1 MSVNEKMTY
10 WERLAGDSC
19 PKVLYGTGNGADKI
33 IDALS
38 AYGVSV
44 DGVFASN
51 GFVRNRTFRDMPVLS
66 YDEAKARFGEDM
78 IILPAFGTTLPEV
91 MDFFKY
97 LDAHHEVIIPE
108 VPLYGGGIFD
118 TVYLRDNYDKLVTVY
133 NMLSDDVSKEIFENV
148 VKFRMTGKMKYLYPC
163 ESMRDTLE
171 SLSGMECVVT
181 ALDGGAYKGDS
192 AADMLASLPRVE
204 KIFACEPDPS
214 TFKKLTA
221 FAESEEASG
230 RVVPVEAALSDRR
243 GITESVV
250 SGSRGSGIEGR
261 NKRAKIRE
269 INLDTVDSILAGE
282 RVDYIK
288 LDVEGAELE
297 AIMGAEETLT
307 KYRPIVSV
315 SLYHRTGD
323 IINLPMLLEKKL
335 GKCKMYLRRPECI
348 PMWDLNLY
356 VFPIEE

>member
-1 MSVNEKMTY
+1 MSMNDKMTY
-10 WERLAGDSC
+10 WEALADDSR

-38 AYGVSV
+38 LYGVSV

-51 GFVRNRTFRDMPVLS
+51 GFVRSRTFRDMPVLS
-66 YDEAKARFGEDM
+66 YDQAKAEFGDNM
-78 IILPAFGTTLPEV
+78 IVLPAFGTTLPDV
-91 MDFFKY
+91 MEFFKY
-97 LDAHHEVIIPE
+97 LDVHHEVIIPE

-118 TVYLRDNYDKLVTVY
+118 SAYVSENREALEKVYG
-133 NMLSDDVSKEIFENV
+133 MLSDDVSREIFENV
-148 VKFRMTGKMKYLYPC
+148 VSFRMTGKMQYLYPC
-163 ESMRDTLE
+163 ESMRETLHVLLGE
-171 SLSGMECVVT
+171 ENIKV

-192 AADMLASLPRVE
+192 AADMLASLPHVE
-204 KIFACEPDPS
+204 KIYACEPDPS

-221 FAESEEASG
+221 FAESEDVKG
-230 RVVPVEAALSDRR
+230 RVVPVEAALSDRC
-243 GITESVV
+243 GVAESVA
-250 SGSRGSGIEGR
+250 SGSRGSGVEGR

-269 INLDTVDSILAGE
+269 IKLDTVDNILAGE

-297 AIMGAEETLT
+297 AICGASETLE
-307 KYRPIVSV
+307 KYRPIVSA

-323 IINLPMLLEKKL
+323 LISLPLVLAEKL
-335 GKCKMYLRRPECI
+335 GNVKMYLRRPECI

-356 VFPIEE
+356 VLPQHD

>member
-1 MSVNEKMTY
+1 MNNKLTY
-10 WERLAGDSC
+10 WERLADDPR

-33 IDALS
+33 IDAL
-38 AYGVSV
+38 ATYGVSV

-66 YDEAKARFGEDM
+66 YDDAKEKFGEDM

-91 MDFFKY
+91 MDFFRY

-118 TVYLRDNYDKLVTVY
+118 SSFIRENADPIKKVYG
-133 NMLSDDVSKEIFENV
+133 MLSDDVSREIFENV
-148 VKFRMTGKMKYLYPC
+148 IRFRMEGKLKYLYPC
-163 ESMRDTLE
+163 ESMRTTLAE
-171 SLSGMECVVT
+171 LPGMESVEI

-192 AADMLASLPRVE
+192 AGDMLASLPNLQR
-204 KIFACEPDPS
+204 IIACEPDPS
-214 TFKKLTA
+214 TFKKLSA
-221 FAESEEASG
+221 FAESDEAKG
-230 RVVPVEAALSDRR
+230 VVFPVEAALSDR
-243 GITESVV
+243 ICVSESVV

-269 INLDTVDSILAGE
+269 IRLDTIDNILSGE

-297 AIMGAEETLT
+297 AIRGAEKTLRE
-307 KYRPIVSV
+307 YRPIVSA

-323 IINLPMLLEKKL
+323 LTELPILLAEKL

-356 VFPIEE
+356 VLPVRD